1 MSGWLFL
8 AVTILATVAAQL
20 AFKQYF
26 LSQRLRLLFL
36 SSAVALFC
44 LAVVCTYFA
53 VRELGIG
60 RVYVGAALTYV
71 ITPLAARYLFAEHL
85 DGGHYAALGLIVA
98 GVVIY
103 NL

>member
-1 MSGWLFL
+1 MTGWLFL
-8 AVTILATVAAQL
+8 AITILATVAAQL

-26 LSQRLRLLFL
+26 LSRRKLFVPT
-36 SSAVALFC
+36 AAALFC

-53 VRELGIG
+53 VRSLGIG

-71 ITPLAARYLFAEHL
+71 LAPLAARHAFGEHL
-85 DGGHYAALGLIVA
+85 GRNQFLALALIVA

>member
-1 MSGWLFL
+1 MIGWLFL
-8 AVTILATVAAQL
+8 GITILTTVVAQL

-26 LSQRLRLLFL
+26 LSRRKLFIPV
-36 SSAVALFC
+36 AAALFC

-71 ITPLAARYLFAEHL
+71 LAPLAARRLFGEYLGRNQML
-85 DGGHYAALGLIVA
+85 ALGLIVA
-98 GVVIY
+98 GVVLY
-103 NL
+103 NV

>member
-8 AVTILATVAAQL
+8 GVTIVATVVAQL
-20 AFKQYF
+20 AFKEYF
-26 LSQRLRLLFL
+26 LSRRKLFVPVA
-36 SSAVALFC
+36 AVLFC

-71 ITPLAARYLFAEHL
+71 LAPLAARRLFGEHL
-85 DGGHYAALGLIVA
+85 GRNQMLALGLIVV

-103 NL
+103 NV